1 MTSALEQQ
9 PARPSA
15 SASKLGASR
24 GGYADMAGL
33 RGMQKS
39 AVLMVALG
47 EDKAAEIFKH
57 LSQAEVEALSLEI
70 AKAPKVPSDVVKDVV
85 NEAVETVLAEDYLA
99 EGGVD
104 YARTLLRKSLGADRA
119 DEIISR
125 LAATI
130 ERRPFE
136 FLRCPP
142 PEQIHVFLRNESPQT
157 IALVVANLHTSLA
170 AQVLSLLSP
179 EEQADVAMRVA
190 RMGETRP
197 EVVSQIESVM
207 KQKLSNVIAQEYSS
221 AGGVK
226 SLADILNQADR
237 STERNVLDQLAQ
249 ANGELAEEVRLLLFT
264 FEDVVKLD
272 DRSIQMVLKEVDQKD
287 LAIALRG
294 VPEEV
299 AGKIFGNMSERGA
312 ELLKEEIQFQ
322 PPQRKRVVEEAQGRI
337 VGVVRRLEEAGAFVL
352 PRGGGP
358 GEDALV

>member
-1 MTSALEQQ
+1 MSTELATK
-9 PARPSA
+9 PD
-15 SASKLGASR
+15 ASKT
-24 GGYADMAGL
+24 GL
-33 RGMQKS
+33 KGVQ
-39 AVLMVALG
+39 
-47 EDKAAEIFKH
+47 KAAALLVAIGEQRASQIFKF
-57 LSQAEVEALSLEI
+57 LGDSEVEVLSLEL
-70 AKAPKVPSDVVKDVV
+70 AKAQKIPTEVCRDVIT
-85 NEAVETVLAEDYLA
+85 EAVESVLAEDYLA

-104 YARTLLRKSLGADRA
+104 YARSLLQRSLGDNKA

-136 FLRCPP
+136 FLRRTP

-157 IALVVANLHTSLA
+157 IALVVANLHTALA
-170 AQVLSLLSP
+170 ANVLSLLSP

-207 KQKLSNVIAQEYSS
+207 KAKLSNVIAQEYSS

-249 ANGELAEEVRLLLFT
+249 TNGELAEEIRLLLFT

-294 VPEEV
+294 VSDDV
-299 AGKIFGNMSERGA
+299 KHRIFANMSERGA
-312 ELLKEEIQFQ
+312 ELLKEEIDFQ
-322 PPQRKRVVEEAQGRI
+322 PPQRRRVIEESQGRI
-337 VGVVRRLEEAGAFVL
+337 VGAVRRLEEAGAIVL
-352 PRGGGP
+352 SRGAG
-358 GEDALV
+358 GEDQMV

>member
-1 MTSALEQQ
+1 MAAVTEQSAG
-9 PARPSA
+9 ARQAGPS
-15 SASKLGASR
+15 KPGAVR
-24 GGYADMAGL
+24 GAYTDAAAL
-33 RGMQKS
+33 RGIQKC

-47 EDKAAEIFKH
+47 EEGASEIFKH
-57 LSQAEVEALSLEI
+57 LSQPEVEALSLEI
-70 AKAPKVPSDVVKDVV
+70 AKAPKVPSEVCREVLT
-85 NEAVETVLAEDYLA
+85 EAVQTVLAEDYLA

-104 YARTLLRKSLGADRA
+104 YARAVLQRSLGGDKAE
-119 DEIISR
+119 EIISR

-136 FLRCPP
+136 FLRRTP

-157 IALVVANLHTSLA
+157 IALVLANLHTTLA
-170 AQVLSLLSP
+170 AQVLSLLPP

-190 RMGETRP
+190 QMGETRP
-197 EVVSQIESVM
+197 EVVAQIESVM
-207 KQKLSNVIAQEYSS
+207 KGKLSNVIAQEYSS

-226 SLADILNQADR
+226 SLAEILNQVDR

-249 ANGELAEEVRLLLFT
+249 SNGELADEVRLLLFT

-294 VPEEV
+294 VEEAV
-299 AGKIFGNMSERGA
+299 RTRIFSNMSERGA
-312 ELLKEEIQFQ
+312 ELLKEEIDFQ

-337 VGVVRRLEEAGAFVL
+337 VGVVRRLEEAGAIVIS
-352 PRGGGP
+352 RGAG
-358 GEDALV
+358 GEDELM

>member
-1 MTSALEQQ
+1 MSTATEQ
-9 PARPSA
+9 PTKAAAP
-15 SASKLGASR
+15 SKLGAAR
-24 GGYADMAGL
+24 GGYSDIRGL
-33 RGMQKS
+33 RGIQKC
-39 AVLMVALG
+39 AVLLVALG

-57 LSQAEVEALSLEI
+57 LNQTEVEALSLEI
-70 AKAPKVPSDVVKDVV
+70 AKAPKVPSDVVKGVV
-85 NEAVETVLAEDYLA
+85 TEAVETVLAEDYLA

-104 YARTLLRKSLGADRA
+104 YARSLLQKSLGAERA
-119 DEIISR
+119 EEIISR

-136 FLRCPP
+136 FLRRTP

-157 IALVVANLHTSLA
+157 IALVVANLHTTLA

-190 RMGETRP
+190 QMGETRP

-249 ANGELAEEVRLLLFT
+249 FNGELAEEVRLLLFT

-294 VPEEV
+294 VSEDV
-299 AGKIFGNMSERGA
+299 KHRIFSNMSERGA
-312 ELLKEEIQFQ
+312 ELLQEEIDFQ
-322 PPQRKRVVEEAQGRI
+322 PPQRRRVVEEAQGRI
-337 VGVVRRLEEAGAFVL
+337 VGVVRRLEEAGAVVIS
-352 PRGGGP
+352 RGAGGGDD
-358 GEDALV
+358 ELM